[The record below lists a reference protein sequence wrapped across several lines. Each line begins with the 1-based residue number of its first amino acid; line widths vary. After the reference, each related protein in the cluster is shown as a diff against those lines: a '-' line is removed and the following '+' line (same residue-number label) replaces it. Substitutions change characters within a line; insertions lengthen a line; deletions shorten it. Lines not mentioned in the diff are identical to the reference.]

1 MRKIN
6 LENHIQYLRGFSILL
21 VFLYHLKIIYF
32 DKGYLGVDIFLVI
45 SGYVITKSYLKNKNN
60 IFIFYKKRFF
70 RIFPPLIIFS
80 ILTFFASILLAPPN
94 VSYINSFLGSI
105 FGITNLLSLHG
116 EVFSEANYFTSIFN
130 DPFHHTWS
138 IGLEI
143 QFYILFPLFFIFLKN
158 SNLKNSLIFLLI
170 FLSLFLSSYFVKIN
184 PNWSFYFIGFR
195 LWEFLFGCLCVFYNK
210 TLLKFFNY
218 PKTIFI
224 IFIIILQLDNLHP
237 LIYNLITVCF
247 SFIFIFAL
255 NNKKLFFQKFF
266 TSFGNISYS
275 FYLYHLPIIY
285 FCNFY
290 LDGLIK
296 WSVIIILS
304 FSLAYFSFLIIEQKK
319 IYEKIFI
326 YKKQFYFFVI
336 IIISFMLYINKFDPN
351 LKSKIRYYLYSFNYL
366 EKNYNWMERI
376 KWDVKINNYDVFT
389 KCATDYNANEINN
402 DCLIKNN
409 KKTILYIHG
418 DSHTA
423 HYIYFLN
430 QLDHFDIYVDILPP
444 SGKINYK
451 NIENS
456 QKKYKKLIFLTN
468 IQNEI
473 ELKYIKNFIKKTTNT
488 FPIILFNSTPTTNR
502 DRPYRCFVRR
512 IDCSENKKNIFNK
525 SLNKEILTLSN
536 KEKNVYLFDSFNIL
550 CPKNECSIYN
560 KDKDLII
567 LRDQSHLTKEA
578 SFLLKDKFEN
588 FIKKKSLINN

>member
-1 MRKIN
+1 MRQLN

-105 FGITNLLSLHG
+105 FGITNILSLHG
-116 EVFSEANYFTSIFN
+116 EVFSEANYFTAIFN

-170 FLSLFLSSYFVKIN
+170 FLSLFLSIFFVKIN

-218 PKTIFI
+218 LKKIFI
-224 IFIIILQLDNLHP
+224 IFIIILKLNNLHP

-247 SFIFIFAL
+247 SSIFIFAL

-275 FYLYHLPIIY
+275 FYLYHLPVIY

-319 IYEKIFI
+319 IYEKIFFF
-326 YKKQFYFFVI
+326 KKQFYFFVI
-336 IIISFMLYINKFDPN
+336 IIISLILYINKLNPN

-423 HYIYFLN
+423 HYIYF
-430 QLDHFDIYVDILPP
+430 
-444 SGKINYK
+444 
-451 NIENS
+451 
-456 QKKYKKLIFLTN
+456 
-468 IQNEI
+468 
-473 ELKYIKNFIKKTTNT
+473 
-488 FPIILFNSTPTTNR
+488 
-502 DRPYRCFVRR
+502 
-512 IDCSENKKNIFNK
+512 
-525 SLNKEILTLSN
+525 
-536 KEKNVYLFDSFNIL
+536 
-550 CPKNECSIYN
+550 
-560 KDKDLII
+560 
-567 LRDQSHLTKEA
+567 
-578 SFLLKDKFEN
+578 
-588 FIKKKSLINN
+588 